1 MKKLFYLPALAA
13 ALFFSSC
20 SSDEPAGPNNGEVN
34 ENGGYLA
41 VNIMSAG
48 GSRATST
55 DFEVGETKENK
66 AESALFM
73 FYDAA
78 GNPTQ
83 TPQLVDLGD
92 WNNTTSNQPQI
103 ENISKTVVVV
113 AGKTKPT
120 QMLVILN
127 PGNLQLAGL
136 NLTDARNKV
145 ADYATG
151 LTTEGKF
158 LMTNSG
164 YAQGTTLVKS
174 TDLTGAKFYESKD
187 EADKGTDADAVQ
199 VYVERVVA
207 KIKTNAAN
215 GMTNNGTD
223 VTLIPDDGGTPT
235 TINVVPEINGIEV
248 ANVAT
253 TSFLFKNINNLAAWH
268 SAWDKV
274 NDFENKRCY
283 WAGFPTGLKVGNKPW
298 KEINGD
304 PAAAFTTY
312 VQENTQMENP
322 TAIIVAATL
331 KVNGT
336 AQDLIRWS
344 DNYYL
349 PERFKSAIATFVQN
363 GGFMV
368 KEADGK
374 LRSVKPEEVDY
385 ITDAQ
390 HAALVEA
397 GTIEAYHTVG
407 CIAESAK
414 GLTFVKNVRTEGGV
428 TNSDAATVDEINT
441 HLQTLANRFLYW
453 KGGKTYFFTNIEHFG
468 EKTDAIDFSIG
479 VVRNH
484 IYSLT
489 LESISG
495 LGVPVF
501 NPEEIINPQ
510 KPNDKIF
517 RMRAQINILKWRI
530 VNQNVNFTD

>member
-1 MKKLFYLPALAA
+1 MKKLFFLPALAA
-13 ALFFSSC
+13 MMFSSC
-20 SSDEPAGPNNGEVN
+20 SSDEPNGPNGEPN
-34 ENGGYLA
+34 ENGSYLA
-41 VNIMSAG
+41 VNIMAAG

-55 DFEVGETKENK
+55 DFEVGSTVENK
-66 AESALFM
+66 AETALFM
-73 FYDAA
+73 FYDGA

-83 TPQLVDLGD
+83 TPQLVDLD
-92 WNNTTSNQPQI
+92 WNNTTSNAPQI

-136 NLTDARNKV
+136 NLTAARDKV
-145 ADYATG
+145 DDYATG
-151 LTTEGKF
+151 LTVEGKF
-158 LMTNSG
+158 LMTNSS
-164 YAQGTTLVKS
+164 YAQGTTIVRS
-174 TDLTGAKFYESKD
+174 TDLTTAKFYESKD

-207 KIKTNAAN
+207 KIRTNAAT

-223 VTLIPDDGGTPT
+223 VTLIPDDGGTPS
-235 TINVVPEINGIEV
+235 TIKVKPEINGIEV
-248 ANVAT
+248 ANMAT
-253 TSFLFKNINNLAAWH
+253 TSFLFKNINNIGTWT
-268 SAWDKV
+268 SAWPGV
-274 NDFENKRCY
+274 NDSDNKRCY
-283 WAGFPTGLKVGNKPW
+283 WAGFPTGLDVANNSWEG
-298 KEINGD
+298 IDSD

-331 KVNGT
+331 KVDGK

-390 HAALVEA
+390 HEELVKA
-397 GTIEAYHTVG
+397 GKIEAYHTVG
-407 CIAESAK
+407 RIAESAE
-414 GLTFVKNVRTEGGV
+414 GLNFVKNVKTVEGV
-428 TNSDAATVDEINT
+428 TTSDVATVTEINT
-441 HLQTLANRFLYW
+441 HLQTMANRFLYW
-453 KGGKTYFFTNIEHFG
+453 KGGKTYYYVNIEHFG
-468 EKTDAIDFSIG
+468 TVAPYNQG

-484 IYSLT
+484 IYNLN

-495 LGVPVF
+495 LGTPVF
-501 NPEEIINPQ
+501 NPKEIINPQ
-510 KPNDKIF
+510 KPDDKIF

-530 VNQNVNFTD
+530 VNQNVNFGD

>member
-13 ALFFSSC
+13 MIFSSC
-20 SSDEPAGPNNGEVN
+20 SSDEPTGPENPEDGNGRFMT
-34 ENGGYLA
+34 
-41 VNIMSAG
+41 VNIMTAG
-48 GSRATST
+48 GSRATSSET
-55 DFEVGETKENK
+55 DFEVGSTVENK
-66 AESALFM
+66 ATTALFM

-83 TPQLVDLGD
+83 TPQLVGLD
-92 WNNTTSNQPQI
+92 WNNTPSNAPQI
-103 ENISKTVVVV
+103 EKISKTVVVV

-136 NLTDARNKV
+136 NLTAARDKV

-151 LTTEGKF
+151 LTVDGKF
-158 LMTNSG
+158 LMTNSS
-164 YAQGTTLVKS
+164 YAEGTTIVRS
-174 TDLTGAKFYESKD
+174 TDLTTAKFYESKD

-207 KIKTNAAN
+207 KIRTNVAT

-223 VTLIPDDGGTPT
+223 VTLIPDDGGTSST
-235 TINVVPEINGIEV
+235 VHVIPEINGIEV
-248 ANVAT
+248 ANMAT
-253 TSFLFKNINNLAAWH
+253 TSFLFKNINNIGTWKTD
-268 SAWDKV
+268 WPEV
-274 NDFENKRCY
+274 NDPDNKRCY
-283 WAGFPTGLKVGNKPW
+283 WAGFPTGLDVANNSWEG
-298 KEINGD
+298 IDGD

-344 DNYYL
+344 DNYYQ
-349 PERFKSAIATFVQN
+349 PERFKRAIATFVQN

-368 KEADGK
+368 KETVEGVEK

-390 HAALVEA
+390 HAALVA
-397 GTIEAYHTVG
+397 DGKIEAYHTVG
-407 CIAESAK
+407 RIAESAE
-414 GLTFVKNVRTEGGV
+414 GLNFVKNVRTVEGV
-428 TNSDAATVDEINT
+428 TTSDVATVTEINT
-441 HLQTLANRFLYW
+441 HLQTMANRFLYW
-453 KGGKTYFFTNIEHFG
+453 KGGKTYYYVNIEHFG
-468 EKTDAIDFSIG
+468 KVAPYNQG

-484 IYSLT
+484 IYDLN
-489 LESISG
+489 LQSISG
-495 LGVPVF
+495 LGTPVF
-501 NPEEIINPQ
+501 NPKEIIKPQ
-510 KPNDKIF
+510 KPDDKIF

-530 VNQNVNFTD
+530 VNQNVNFGD

>member
-13 ALFFSSC
+13 ALFFTSC
-20 SSDEPAGPNNGEVN
+20 SSDEPNGPNGEPN
-34 ENGGYLA
+34 ENGSYLA
-41 VNIMSAG
+41 VNIMAAG

-55 DFEVGETKENK
+55 DFEVGSTVENK
-66 AESALFM
+66 AETALFM

-83 TPQLVDLGD
+83 TPQLVDLG
-92 WNNTTSNQPQI
+92 WNNTPSDKPQI

-136 NLTDARNKV
+136 NLTAARDKV
-145 ADYATG
+145 DDYATG
-151 LTTEGKF
+151 LTVEGKF
-158 LMTNSG
+158 LMTNSS
-164 YAQGTTLVKS
+164 YAQGTTIVRS
-174 TDLTGAKFYESKD
+174 TDLTTAKFYESKD

-207 KIKTNAAN
+207 KIRTNAAT

-235 TINVVPEINGIEV
+235 TVKVIPEINGIEV
-248 ANVAT
+248 ANMAT
-253 TSFLFKNINNLAAWH
+253 TSFLFKNINNIGTWT
-268 SAWDKV
+268 SAWPGV
-274 NDFENKRCY
+274 NDPDNKRCY
-283 WAGFPTGLKVGNKPW
+283 WAGFPTGLDVANNSWEG
-298 KEINGD
+298 IDGD

-349 PERFKSAIATFVQN
+349 PERFKRAIATFVQN

-368 KEADGK
+368 KETVEGVEK

-390 HAALVEA
+390 HATLVEA
-397 GTIEAYHTVG
+397 GKIEAYHTVG
-407 CIAESAK
+407 CIADAAK
-414 GLTFVKNVRTEGGV
+414 TLAFVKADGTP
-428 TNSDAATVDEINT
+428 ATVDEINT
-441 HLQTLANRFLYW
+441 HLQTMANRFLYW
-453 KGGKTYFFTNIEHFG
+453 KGGKTYYYVNIEHFG
-468 EKTDAIDFSIG
+468 TVAPYNQG

-484 IYSLT
+484 IYNLT
-489 LESISG
+489 LQSISG
-495 LGVPVF
+495 LGTPVF
-501 NPEEIINPQ
+501 NPKEIINPQ
-510 KPNDKIF
+510 KPDDKIF

-530 VNQNVNFTD
+530 VNQNVNFGD

>member
-13 ALFFSSC
+13 ALFFTSC
-20 SSDEPAGPNNGEVN
+20 SSDEPNGPNGEPN
-34 ENGGYLA
+34 ENGSYLA
-41 VNIMSAG
+41 VNIMAAG

-55 DFEVGETKENK
+55 DFEVGSTVENK
-66 AESALFM
+66 AETALFM

-83 TPQLVDLGD
+83 TPQLVDLG
-92 WNNTTSNQPQI
+92 WNNTPSDKPQI

-136 NLTDARNKV
+136 NLTAARDKV
-145 ADYATG
+145 DDYATG
-151 LTTEGKF
+151 LTVEGKF
-158 LMTNSG
+158 LMTNSS
-164 YAQGTTLVKS
+164 YAQGTTIVRS
-174 TDLTGAKFYESKD
+174 TDLTTAKFYESKD

-207 KIKTNAAN
+207 KIRTNAAT

-235 TINVVPEINGIEV
+235 TVKVIPEINGIEV
-248 ANVAT
+248 ANMAT
-253 TSFLFKNINNLAAWH
+253 TSFLFKNINNIGTWT
-268 SAWDKV
+268 SAWPGV
-274 NDFENKRCY
+274 NDPDNKRCY
-283 WAGFPTGLKVGNKPW
+283 WAGFPTGLDVANNSWEG
-298 KEINGD
+298 IDGD

-349 PERFKSAIATFVQN
+349 PERFKRVIATFVQN

-368 KEADGK
+368 KETVEGVEK

-390 HAALVEA
+390 HATLVEA
-397 GTIEAYHTVG
+397 GKIEAYHTVG
-407 CIAESAK
+407 CIADAAK
-414 GLTFVKNVRTEGGV
+414 TLAFVKADGTP
-428 TNSDAATVDEINT
+428 ATVDEINT
-441 HLQTLANRFLYW
+441 HLQTMANRFLYW
-453 KGGKTYFFTNIEHFG
+453 KGGKTYYYVNIEHFG
-468 EKTDAIDFSIG
+468 TVAPYNQG

-484 IYSLT
+484 IYNLT
-489 LESISG
+489 LQSISG
-495 LGVPVF
+495 LGTPVF
-501 NPEEIINPQ
+501 NPKEIINPQ
-510 KPNDKIF
+510 KPDDKIF

-530 VNQNVNFTD
+530 VNQNVNFGD

>member
-13 ALFFSSC
+13 ALFFTSC

-41 VNIMSAG
+41 VNIMAAG
-48 GSRATST
+48 GSRATSSAT
-55 DFEVGETKENK
+55 DFEDGTPTENEATKG
-66 AESALFM
+66 LFL
-73 FYDAA
+73 FYDDN

-83 TPQLVDLGD
+83 TPQLVDLTWPGGPTD
-92 WNNTTSNQPQI
+92 APQV
-103 ENISKTVVVV
+103 EKISKAVVVV
-113 AGKTKPT
+113 AGKTQPT

-136 NLTDARNKV
+136 NLETARNKV

-151 LTTEGKF
+151 LTTKGSF
-158 LMTNSG
+158 IMTNSA
-164 YAQGTTLVKS
+164 YALANNSTLVKS
-174 TDLTGAKFYESKD
+174 TSLKDAKFYESE
-187 EADKGTDADAVQ
+187 EAATEGQDAVQ

-207 KIKTNAAN
+207 KIETSNTVN
-215 GMTNNGTD
+215 DLNISNSD
-223 VTLIPDDGGTPT
+223 VTLVPDEDGQNPTP
-235 TINVVPEINGIEV
+235 IEIEPVVNGIEV

-253 TSFLFKNINNLAAWH
+253 TSFLFKNINNLAAWN

-283 WAGFPTGLKVGNKPW
+283 WAGFPTDLKVANHSW
-298 KEINGD
+298 NDING
-304 PAAAFTTY
+304 ATNQKFTTY
-312 VQENTQMENP
+312 VQENTQMEHP

-331 KVNGT
+331 TVDGK

-344 DNYYL
+344 DNYYQ

-368 KEADGK
+368 KETVDGVEK

-385 ITDAQ
+385 ITDDQ
-390 HAALVEA
+390 HEALVKA
-397 GTIEAYHTVG
+397 GKIEAYHTVG
-407 CIAESAK
+407 CIADDAK
-414 GLTFVKNVRTEGGV
+414 TLAFVKADGT
-428 TNSDAATVDEINT
+428 DATVEEINT

-453 KGGKTYFFTNIEHFG
+453 KGGKTYYYVNIEHFG
-468 EKTDAIDFSIG
+468 DKTESIDFGTG

-484 IYSLT
+484 IYRLT
-489 LESISG
+489 LNSISG
-495 LGVPVF
+495 LGTPVF
-501 NPEEIINPQ
+501 NPKEIINPQ
-510 KPNDKIF
+510 KPDDKIF

-530 VNQNVNFTD
+530 VNQTVDFGK